1 MSLLTE
7 MDHINAQKI
16 GLKPSANK
24 DSEEEDS
31 IMRAEEFL
39 KIVRKVCDSILIDKK
54 TAKAWSS
61 HRTRLHDTKWKLTGL
76 IGNIGAGL
84 FEQKVNDTIKDML
97 KHIEHTQGNGEW
109 KPMEFEADIRRDA
122 SSNECVMLVVRWV
135 DALNQTDLQYHNGA
149 PAVNVSVKT
158 QPLPDEVLTA
168 LSSRSTGDDELKE
181 LLKQLIVTMAPIP
194 ESDASQATDAVG
206 SEAATE

>member
-24 DSEEEDS
+24 DSEGEDS
-31 IMRAEEFL
+31 IMRADEFL
-39 KIVRKVCDSILIDKK
+39 KIVRKVCDGVLIDKK
-54 TAKAWSS
+54 TTKAWSH
-61 HRTRLHDTKWKLTGL
+61 HRTRLSDCKWKLTGL
-76 IGNIGAGL
+76 LGNIGPSTFNG
-84 FEQKVNDTIKDML
+84 KVEASLKYML

-122 SSNECVMLVVRWV
+122 ANNECIMLVIRWV
-135 DALNQTDLQYHNGA
+135 DALNADDLQYHNGA
-149 PAVNVSVKT
+149 PAVNVNVKA
-158 QPLPDEVLTA
+158 QPIPEEVLTA

-206 SEAATE
+206 SEAAAE